1 MYFEDQLEDHLA
13 GRLNTK
19 KIPHPSL
26 HAFVGILKERGWRGQ
41 FDAREE
47 EEGLL

>member
-1 MYFEDQLEDHLA
+1 MS
-13 GRLNTK
+13 NTVLRDASASK